1 MSLAIFSLGYAPA
14 DGRLC
19 CSLPRP
25 ARRLERP

>member
-1 MSLAIFSLGYAPA
+1 MSLVIPALGYAPA
-14 DGRLC
+14 DGRLY